1 MVGPRAGR
9 HARPSVM
16 RWGVLRRPVG
26 GAKRRQAGRPW
37 RVLRQ
42 GAAAPRQGRSAARG
56 PERGREGGG
65 WSVPARTRRPGARRA
80 PARGWP
86 AGGGGIAGAS
96 APTTPWVAVH
106 SRPAAQSLRSDVSA
120 GRRPRFQDLFRPAR
134 YVPAVRSTRGLLR
147 RTCRRSLLGSTE
159 SSPGPNAMIEAI
171 RPARAP
177 RSPVPLLLPVSLR
190 GAARA
195 ARLGRGNPSDPAQ
208 ARPAHHGELLPAAIA
223 GPWGLVRVGRA

>member
-1 MVGPRAGR
+1 MVGQGAGR

-16 RWGVLRRPVG
+16 RWGVLRRSLRW
-26 GAKRRQAGRPW
+26 ANRRPAGRPP
-37 RVLRQ
+37 RALRQ

-56 PERGREGGG
+56 PGRGREEGG
-65 WSVPARTRRPGARRA
+65 SIS
-80 PARGWP
+80 RG
-86 AGGGGIAGAS
+86 
-96 APTTPWVAVH
+96 
-106 SRPAAQSLRSDVSA
+106 VSA
-120 GRRPRFQDLFRPAR
+120 GPVRAVAWLEGGPHAGGRGLQSTHGWWRGPCGPMSARPRRPRFQDVFRSAR
-134 YVPAVRSTRGLLR
+134 YVPAVRSTRSILR
-147 RTCRRSLLGSTE
+147 RTGRRSLLGSTE

-195 ARLGRGNPSDPAQ
+195 GRLGRGNPSDPAQ
-208 ARPAHHGELLPAAIA
+208 ARPAHHGELLPATIA